1 MADDGVPGS
10 TNEPERAPGAFGF
23 GVGWGWIDLRVVV
36 STCTFKGEIDGR
48 RTPRVKDGKICI
60 GRGVE
65 CDSEEDDV
73 LPDFYRCF
81 GPWSRS
87 VVCEHPVAVGSKL
100 GAVANLGLPVI
111 WSGFGPIFKFNIYI
125 VTMKERLDSLP
136 EALIFEICNY
146 LDIFALVALSEVN
159 SVLRTLAMTRTS
171 FWIGTLAH
179 CGLVLPLGRAK
190 TLYEYS
196 ASELSVAAHRAV
208 LVERNLSSDCP
219 KLRSSAYFPWPMAL
233 SEGVR
238 ETEYSSQES
247 SVDAI
252 SMHLVDDPGNWMVN
266 VSTNNIV
273 RILHLRTGKIALIWD
288 GARYTPEQRNYRDVR
303 VTWAV
308 EFKEGEGQQNQATMI
323 MNCFVRDK
331 DGEHPGFC
339 LFDINF
345 DPEQSLATIELLG
358 EQITPTMASHLNLAG
373 SFIVMV
379 FPRIDSRSDK
389 LGDIAMLHWPDK
401 KMIVLPELYPS
412 LRIGLYEEY
421 FINVGLTKREQV
433 VAQIVPY
440 PYREVAGFPD
450 IRKTEG
456 RITAIPELPELPL
469 PVFTY
474 QIPYPGPVWHSSEY
488 FSCRI
493 CHRYTGERIS
503 TVRLC
508 LRPGGRGTYSVMRFS
523 FDFFQLQ
530 ASLKQMYRDK
540 VAIKWEFDGEPE
552 AYRLLEESKLKH
564 LAVPTSS
571 GRRFLWWRPWPYGE
585 TISPEHLPPFIVD
598 SPLPAHLLEEPL
610 EVRFRLFTLVVEN
623 LAPIAQIRAE
633 ATRPFRDLLK
643 INGTHPPESAAAI
656 QLHASKLM
664 EIPKSLACRTSEV
677 YLFLLSDWSGTA
689 LVQLRSGELWVL
701 RYGKA

>member
-1 MADDGVPGS
+1 
-10 TNEPERAPGAFGF
+10 
-23 GVGWGWIDLRVVV
+23 
-36 STCTFKGEIDGR
+36 
-48 RTPRVKDGKICI
+48 
-60 GRGVE
+60 
-65 CDSEEDDV
+65 
-73 LPDFYRCF
+73 
-81 GPWSRS
+81 
-87 VVCEHPVAVGSKL
+87 
-100 GAVANLGLPVI
+100 
-111 WSGFGPIFKFNIYI
+111 
-125 VTMKERLDSLP
+125 
-136 EALIFEICNY
+136 
-146 LDIFALVALSEVN
+146 
-159 SVLRTLAMTRTS
+159 MTRTS

-196 ASELSVAAHRAV
+196 AGELSVAAHRAV

-474 QIPYPGPVWHSSEY
+474 QIPYPGPRDEVQLRLFPTPS
-488 FSCRI
+488 
-493 CHRYTGERIS
+493 IS
-503 TVRLC
+503 QADVSRQ
-508 LRPGGRGTYSVMRFS
+508 GGHQV
-523 FDFFQLQ
+523 
-530 ASLKQMYRDK
+530 
-540 VAIKWEFDGEPE
+540 EFDGEPE

-656 QLHASKLM
+656 QLQASKLM